1 MASVQQKAQ
10 RVWTLPP
17 ATSNSDKPLAVALAT
32 YPVQEVGMKKLSLY
46 FIQNTDTNLQA
57 LVSFL
62 TPDDLVVLTLI
73 SQAFHKHIRMD
84 DANAKAN
91 LLSKTLCPGMG
102 YFARAISHCICSV
115 KTFEP
120 IVDCAG
126 LGFATESRP
135 CAKCAVNTCDECRI
149 HVLYNF
155 LTEDSGFDQRRWWAG
170 FCFLQPEAIAV
181 YPPKNSEEDA
191 WHLPIKDMKPL
202 HDQGRIHIPLNIIAI
217 GDPEPLQRILDLDL
231 GTHQF
236 IEPIGRTQYP
246 YSGVQ
251 IVSSLNMIVNKRKD
265 LTCPSCYQE
274 RWKKGLARCSCT
286 LRKRFLHRWLCAT
299 CYIQEDRADEDLR
312 CHTPIADEVGEGHS
326 HVCGCGAEFTSEAE
340 LKVMCNWC
348 KGEVQGPQQGAEN
361 DVASENGEDIS
372 NDEEEG
378 GGEGEDYPD
387 EDHSAADF
395 AHVPQDEFGFVENHD
410 HSLSV
415 YVNGECIRGERL
427 GRSVVRQWMRI
438 QGMHVECTCCKCS
451 NRIADH
457 IYAEDEED
465 RDDTDDATEDDDSS
479 EDENLPDLEEVESA
493 AGFEDQWGLD

>member
-32 YPVQEVGMKKLSLY
+32 YPVQE
-46 FIQNTDTNLQA
+46 A

-91 LLSKTLCPGMG
+91 ILSKTLCPGMG

-115 KTFEP
+115 KSFEP

-265 LTCPSCYQE
+265 LTCPS
-274 RWKKGLARCSCT
+274 
-286 LRKRFLHRWLCAT
+286 
-299 CYIQEDRADEDLR
+299 
-312 CHTPIADEVGEGHS
+312 
-326 HVCGCGAEFTSEAE
+326 
-340 LKVMCNWC
+340 
-348 KGEVQGPQQGAEN
+348 
-361 DVASENGEDIS
+361 
-372 NDEEEG
+372 
-378 GGEGEDYPD
+378 
-387 EDHSAADF
+387 
-395 AHVPQDEFGFVENHD
+395 
-410 HSLSV
+410 
-415 YVNGECIRGERL
+415 
-427 GRSVVRQWMRI
+427 
-438 QGMHVECTCCKCS
+438 

-457 IYAEDEED
+457 IYADDEED
-465 RDDTDDATEDDDSS
+465 RDDTDEATEDDDSS
-479 EDENLPDLEEVESA
+479 EDENLSDLEEVESA